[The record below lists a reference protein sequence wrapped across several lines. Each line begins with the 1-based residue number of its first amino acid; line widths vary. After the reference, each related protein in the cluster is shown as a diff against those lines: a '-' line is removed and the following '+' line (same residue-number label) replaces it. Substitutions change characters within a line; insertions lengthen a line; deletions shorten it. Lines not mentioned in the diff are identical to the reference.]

1 MWPASPVSCHH
12 SGGPSAGAH
21 SALAG
26 PAGGGPSE
34 EGAGPAASLDGDAR
48 EEEEGGEGGAAERP
62 PAALDE
68 PAEEGGLQ
76 PAVPRAGEYASVPLM
91 KWKYQCH
98 RTTALYCSC
107 VQMLKSV
114 ML

>member
-1 MWPASPVSCHH
+1 MQPWWPASPLSCHH
-12 SGGPSAGAH
+12 SGDLSAGVC

-34 EGAGPAASLDGDAR
+34 KGAGPAASLAGDAG
-48 EEEEGGEGGAAERP
+48 EEEEGGEGGAAKRP

-76 PAVPRAGEYASVPLM
+76 PALPRAGEYASVDVHP
-91 KWKYQCH
+91 
-98 RTTALYCSC
+98 TTAL
-107 VQMLKSV
+107 
-114 ML
+114 